1 MLGDMQSNVL
11 DFVKL
16 CKYFPSPVLS
26 KGSLT
31 HFILGGLYPLSDT
44 SNSFCILFVTFI
56 RNYTN
61 MPACSLHTSRMIT
74 KQKIA
79 ALFALPRSYLSQEAS
94 HCPQRRYVKLKSN
107 SIILCQCENISS
119 LYFYLSLRNM
129 NQWPVLFTVSSSRRQ
144 AATACLAAEAAR

>member
-1 MLGDMQSNVL
+1 
-11 DFVKL
+11 
-16 CKYFPSPVLS
+16 
-26 KGSLT
+26 
-31 HFILGGLYPLSDT
+31 
-44 SNSFCILFVTFI
+44 
-56 RNYTN
+56 
-61 MPACSLHTSRMIT
+61 MIT

-79 ALFALPRSYLSQEAS
+79 ALFALPRSYLSQKEAS

-107 SIILCQCENISS
+107 SIILGQCENTSS